1 VKPRISLCVIARDEE
16 ALLPDC
22 LASARGAVD
31 EVVVVDT
38 GSRDATRERAA
49 AAGARVAEV
58 AWRDDFAAARNE
70 ALRHATGDWILQ
82 LDADERLAPGAAG
95 ALRAEVRR
103 AGPPAGLLALHD
115 AARLDAPAAEV
126 LSGRARLGEPMWLP
140 RLLQRLPD
148 LAWEGVVHESVT
160 SWLVAHGAAARR
172 VGADIVHLGSV
183 PELRRAKGKGS
194 RNRELL
200 ARRCREQ
207 PDDVAAH
214 GYLALELYGA
224 GRKAEAREVAE
235 RGWAA
240 LDRAPGRLALRLA
253 VARALL
259 LIDAGDPSG
268 ALAAVERAA
277 GRDGANPDLDWLA
290 GRALQQ
296 QAARAPDAGERRRL
310 LALAAEAHRRARR
323 RVGQVHADHCLRG
336 SSGWRAASG
345 LGEALLGLGEP
356 DAALGAFEEALH
368 ERPDLLEAKLGTADA
383 LIDLGRAADAL
394 GRLEPLL
401 GDGPDAW
408 ALAAAAA
415 QALSS
420 PSDARELRARAAER
434 SGRGFAWPR
443 ARERLGATA
452 PANSSA
458 SPPPAEMAMPTAPSI
473 PAATPPARATATPVA
488 ERWAV
493 AIVSPPGYPHGE
505 AFREVAEALH
515 HGLRALGHDSVLGT
529 DLASDGRRQIL
540 LGANLLA
547 AARAVPPP
555 GAILYNLEQV
565 QEGSPWFGRELI
577 ELYRRHPVW
586 DYSAANAAALER
598 LGLPRPQ
605 VVPVGYVPELT
616 RIAPTEE
623 DVDVLFYGSLN
634 ERRRAVLRELEARGA
649 RVHVA
654 FGVYGAARDRL
665 VARSRLVLNVHFY
678 EAKVFEI
685 VRVSYL
691 LANRRTVVSERGC
704 DRDEERPFE
713 QGVAFAEH
721 GRLADRCLELLAR
734 PEERRCLAE
743 AGFSAMAARPQ
754 AELLRAALAA

>member
-16 ALLPDC
+16 GLLPDC

-31 EVVVVDT
+31 ELVVLDT
-38 GSRDATRERAA
+38 GSRDATRARAS
-49 AAGARVAEV
+49 AAGARVVEM
-58 AWRDDFAAARNE
+58 AWGDDFAAARNE

-82 LDADERLAPGAAG
+82 LDADERLAPGAAE

-103 AGPPAGLLALHD
+103 KGPPAGLLALHD
-115 AARLDAPAAEV
+115 AARLDAPPAEV

-140 RLLQRLPD
+140 RLLRRLPD

-160 SWLVAHGAAARR
+160 SWLVAHGGAARR
-172 VGADIVHLGSV
+172 VAADIVHLGAV
-183 PELRRAKGKGS
+183 PELRTAKGKES

-224 GRKAEAREVAE
+224 GQKAEACEVAE

-240 LDRAPGRLALRLA
+240 LDREPRRLALRLA

-259 LIDAGDPSG
+259 LFDDGDPAG

-277 GRDGANPDLDWLA
+277 CRDGAHPDLDWLA
-290 GRALQQ
+290 GKALQE
-296 QAARAPDAGERRRL
+296 QATRAPDAVARRRL
-310 LALAAEAHRRARR
+310 LARAAGAHRRARGR
-323 RVGQVHADHCLRG
+323 AGQVHADQCLRG
-336 SSGWRAASG
+336 SSGWRAATG

-356 DAALGAFEEALH
+356 EAALRAFEEALR

-383 LIDLGRAADAL
+383 LVELGRAADAL
-394 GRLEPLL
+394 RRLEPLL
-401 GDGPDAW
+401 GEGPDAW

-415 QALSS
+415 EALGAIA
-420 PSDARELRARAAER
+420 DARELRARAAER
-434 SGRGFAWPR
+434 AGRGFAWAR
-443 ARERLGATA
+443 ARERMGAAWNSTATA
-452 PANSSA
+452 
-458 SPPPAEMAMPTAPSI
+458 TSI
-473 PAATPPARATATPVA
+473 PAATSTPNATPAPAPTATPVS

-493 AIVSPPGYPHGE
+493 VIVSPPGYSHSE
-505 AFREVAEALH
+505 AFREVAEGLH
-515 HGLRALGHDSVLGT
+515 HGLRALGHDSVVT
-529 DLASDGRRQIL
+529 TELAVEGRRPIL

-565 QEGSPWFGRELI
+565 QEGSPWFGRELL
-577 ELYRRHPVW
+577 ELYRRHPLW
-586 DYSAANAAALER
+586 DYSAANATALER
-598 LGLPRPQ
+598 LGLPRPR

-616 RIAPTEE
+616 RIAPADE

-634 ERRRAVLRELEARGA
+634 DRRKAVLRELEARGA
-649 RVHVA
+649 RVHIA
-654 FGVYGAARDRL
+654 FGLYGAARDRL

-691 LANRRTVVSERGC
+691 LANRRTVVSERGH
-704 DRDEERPFE
+704 DREEERAF
-713 QGVAFAEH
+713 QAGIAFAEH
-721 GRLADRCLELLAR
+721 GRLAERCLELLAR
-734 PEERRCLAE
+734 PEERRRIGE
-743 AGFSAMAARPQ
+743 AGFAAMSARPQ
-754 AELLRAALAA
+754 AEFLRAALADP